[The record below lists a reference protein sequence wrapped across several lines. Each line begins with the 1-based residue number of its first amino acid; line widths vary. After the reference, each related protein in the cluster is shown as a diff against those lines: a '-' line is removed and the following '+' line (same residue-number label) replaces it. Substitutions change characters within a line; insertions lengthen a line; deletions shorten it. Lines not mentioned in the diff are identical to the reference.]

1 MFNSKTSIRNKIL
14 EAVEEKIKGRQ
25 ELLDNELKRLE
36 EQLELDKAQ
45 AVETAV
51 SDILSKL
58 NL

>member
-25 ELLDNELKRLE
+25 ELLDDELKRLE

>member
-1 MFNSKTSIRNKIL
+1 MFSNSTSIRKKIL
-14 EAVEEKIKGRQ
+14 EAVEAKIKIRQ
-25 ELLDNELKRLE
+25 ETLDAEIKRLE
-36 EQLELDKAQ
+36 EQLEKDKLN